1 MGLFQHKDH
10 KGLTD
15 AEAFEAEQHFFDE
28 NFREELRNHGRL
40 YFEKVIKENGKIF
53 KQDLDDTITQV
64 NIELKEHTAKQ
75 LNDAVEQLS
84 VDLKAHVT
92 EQLDEQF
99 TTFSTTAKE
108 AQDSALKSLT
118 DSADNLK
125 QQHEQ
130 LASTLQKSIANQSV
144 MLESLFQENMNKIAA
159 VKEANDAALK
169 SLNQSLDELKTQND
183 QITEVLEKKIATQ
196 EEAIIKAFE
205 GNMAQVVEHYLL
217 DALSDQYDLKAQL
230 PSIIKQMELNKQAM
244 VDDMKL

>member
-53 KQDLDDTITQV
+53 KEDLDATITSV
-64 NIELKEHTAKQ
+64 NTTLKEHTDKQLEEAIASIKAELKEH
-75 LNDAVEQLS
+75 
-84 VDLKAHVT
+84 VT
-92 EQLDEQF
+92 TQLDGQF
-99 TTFSTTAKE
+99 SEFSKAAKE
-108 AQDSALKSLT
+108 SQDVALKSLT

-125 QQHEQ
+125 EQHED
-130 LASTLQKSIANQSV
+130 LASTLQKSIANQSL

-169 SLNQSLDELKTQND
+169 SLNQSLEELKQQNE

-196 EEAIIKAFE
+196 EEAIITAFE

-217 DALSDQYDLKAQL
+217 DALSDQYDMKAQL

>member
-53 KQDLDDTITQV
+53 KEDLDATIASV
-64 NIELKEHTAKQ
+64 NTELKDHTDKQLEEAIASIKAELKEH
-75 LNDAVEQLS
+75 
-84 VDLKAHVT
+84 VT
-92 EQLDEQF
+92 TQLDGQF
-99 TTFSTTAKE
+99 TEFSAAAKE
-108 AQDSALKSLT
+108 SQDVALKSLT

-125 QQHEQ
+125 KQHED
-130 LASTLQKSIANQSV
+130 LASTLQKSIANQSL
-144 MLESLFQENMNKIAA
+144 MLESLFQENMNKITA
-159 VKEANDAALK
+159 VKEANEAALQ
-169 SLNQSLDELKTQND
+169 SLNQSLDELKAQNE

>member
-53 KQDLDDTITQV
+53 KEDLDATITSV
-64 NIELKEHTAKQ
+64 NTTLKEHTDKQLEEAIASIKAELKEH
-75 LNDAVEQLS
+75 
-84 VDLKAHVT
+84 VT
-92 EQLDEQF
+92 TQLDGQF
-99 TTFSTTAKE
+99 SEFSKAAKE
-108 AQDSALKSLT
+108 SQDVALKSLT

-125 QQHEQ
+125 KQHED
-130 LASTLQKSIANQSV
+130 LASTLQKSIANQSL

-159 VKEANDAALK
+159 VKEANDAALT
-169 SLNQSLDELKTQND
+169 SLNQSLDELKQQNE

-217 DALSDQYDLKAQL
+217 DALSDQYDMKAQL

>member
-53 KQDLDDTITQV
+53 KEDLDATITSV
-64 NIELKEHTAKQ
+64 NTTLKEHTDKQLEEAIASIKAELKEH
-75 LNDAVEQLS
+75 
-84 VDLKAHVT
+84 VT
-92 EQLDEQF
+92 TQLDGQF
-99 TTFSTTAKE
+99 SEFSKAAKE
-108 AQDSALKSLT
+108 SQDVALKSLT

-125 QQHEQ
+125 KQHED
-130 LASTLQKSIANQSV
+130 LASTLQKSIANQSL

-169 SLNQSLDELKTQND
+169 SLNQSLEELKQQNE

-196 EEAIIKAFE
+196 EEAIITAFE

-217 DALSDQYDLKAQL
+217 DALSDQYDMKAQL